1 MKDINLVLRDKRVQ
15 LAELALEIDSLEAA
29 ATALRSVV
37 HLLEED
43 EDDAPQ
49 HNVASRVSISDDAAV
64 PAPAQDTRAAGPE
77 RSRVRR
83 WV

>member
-43 EDDAPQ
+43 DASQ
-49 HNVASRVSISDDAAV
+49 GNVASRTISDDAA
-64 PAPAQDTRAAGPE
+64 APAAAPDTRAAGPE

>member
-15 LAELALEIDSLEAA
+15 LAELALEIHGLEAA
-29 ATALRSVV
+29 ATAVRSVV
-37 HLLEED
+37 HLLSED
-43 EDDAPQ
+43 EGSLATPTRLS
-49 HNVASRVSISDDAAV
+49 VTEE
-64 PAPAQDTRAAGPE
+64 APATVPDEARVAQPE